1 VTVRA
6 AHFNWH
12 STGSQRWLDRELL
25 DQCDPVWADRPQ
37 EDAMFRL
44 PLALLLALTF
54 TAPGI
59 TFAHDGQCHW
69 DGVTLLGQPVTP
81 DSWLCHNQVDH
92 GTLPAAGAASRG
104 PSASQRQAGGASAVP
119 LPIPAD
125 VRAAFEAWAAYM
137 APKIQLAGQALAGL
151 GQQSAAAGH
160 NPALVSDRDWRFTTA
175 TALALLKAAGEEMQ
189 KYAGAIPADLQPVHS
204 SVLATGEDLERTVD
218 EFALGVDR
226 HSAALI
232 RRAAERLDTVT
243 ARISGTLQDLQV
255 LQKRYGF

>member
-1 VTVRA
+1 MNGR
-6 AHFNWH
+6 
-12 STGSQRWLDRELL
+12 STPG
-25 DQCDPVWADRPQ
+25 

-44 PLALLLALTF
+44 PLAVLLALTF

-59 TFAHDGQCHW
+59 TYAHDGQCHW
-69 DGVTLLGQPVTP
+69 DGVTLLGRPVTP
-81 DSWLCHNQVDH
+81 DSWLCHNHVDH
-92 GTLPAAGAASRG
+92 GSPPAAGAASSG
-104 PSASQRQAGGASAVP
+104 PAASQRQGGGPSAVP

-125 VRAAFEAWAAYM
+125 VRAALEAWASYM

-160 NPALVSDRDWRFTTA
+160 NPALVSDGDWRFNTA
-175 TALALLKAAGEEMQ
+175 MALAMLKTAGEEMQ
-189 KYAGAIPADLQPVHS
+189 KYAGAIPADLRPVHS
-204 SVLATGEDLERTVD
+204 GVLATGEDLERTVD

-232 RRAAERLDTVT
+232 RRAEARLDTVT
-243 ARISGTLQDLQV
+243 VRISTTLQDLQV